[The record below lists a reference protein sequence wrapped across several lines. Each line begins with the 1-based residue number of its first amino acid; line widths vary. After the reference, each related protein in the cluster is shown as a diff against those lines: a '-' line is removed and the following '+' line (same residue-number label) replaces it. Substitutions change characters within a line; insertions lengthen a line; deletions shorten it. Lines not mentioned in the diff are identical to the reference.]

1 MGNIIQMIMNLFF
14 GGNQK
19 KEVKELDKAIKVK
32 DNEVKELEKEVKV
45 LESKKKVNKKE
56 VAKLKRKVTTT
67 KKQIE
72 KASEAEEGDVGL
84 FDFQARWNVVGRV
97 AYTTY
102 KSGVGKNGKPWA
114 RKGIVLLDNSGRI
127 AVEGWD
133 NAWPSLFN
141 TLKQGDEIAVLNV
154 SLDAWAIDVKANLEK
169 GSTMHVISRAD
180 DN

>member
-1 MGNIIQMIMNLFF
+1 MRIMVEESQ
-14 GGNQK
+14 G
-19 KEVKELDKAIKVK
+19 
-32 DNEVKELEKEVKV
+32 V
-45 LESKKKVNKKE
+45 LTYPAD
-56 VAKLKRKVTTT
+56 VAKGDSIRLIGVVPSTNWKGELQLKVDPHAR
-67 KKQIE
+67 IE

-97 AYTTY
+97 AYTTH

-180 DN
+180 